1 MGYAQWATSSEYKVH
16 ELVNFEEGQKWSNN
30 RYYIDREVSINNMNL
45 LAFLSVIKSS
55 NRLFFAPE
63 A

>member
-1 MGYAQWATSSEYKVH
+1 MQWATSSEYKVH

>member
-1 MGYAQWATSSEYKVH
+1 MQWATSSEYKVH
-16 ELVNFEEGQKWSNN
+16 ELVNFEEGQKWSNK
-30 RYYIDREVSINNMNL
+30 RYYIDREVSINNMNV